1 MRLRCRIT
9 SPLRAALLTVLIV
22 ASPFASLVSAQSTI
36 EIPAAWS
43 NAVRG
48 LANKISVAAGTTRNI
63 SLDVKNISSLSSS
76 EASAAQQ
83 AIADELTQRHFQLI
97 SSTPAASPLPTGTV
111 AQVRITF
118 SEGVE
123 GLVWVAEIGSSDGP
137 NQARQVAIVE
147 FAKPDS
153 DIARGP
159 KDSLALSKKLIW
171 EQPDK
176 FLDFAPPAESAAS
189 SGALLILEPSRLAL
203 YRSSNAQWQ
212 LAQSA
217 TIARSNAQPRD
228 VSGHIDTEAQKVSLT
243 GLECAG
249 DLQQPQSLK
258 CVAAASPQ
266 NVPQLKTPGHDG
278 SEAAQLGGKCGDA
291 NIALVTGTG
300 DWTQPDSIQGIEL
313 SNSQASPT
321 ASSDPLVMDGP
332 VISLWAPATENAAR
346 AIVFNLK
353 TNHYEGYV
361 VTATCTH

>member
-1 MRLRCRIT
+1 M
-9 SPLRAALLTVLIV
+9 
-22 ASPFASLVSAQSTI
+22 
-36 EIPAAWS
+36 
-43 NAVRG
+43 RG
-48 LANKISVAAGTTRNI
+48 LANKISAAVGTTRNI
-63 SLDVKNISSLSSS
+63 SLEVKNVSSLNSS

-83 AIADELTQRHFQLI
+83 AIADELSQRHFQLI
-97 SSTPAASPLPTGTV
+97 SPPPSASPLPTGTV

-123 GLVWVAEIGSSDGP
+123 GLVWVAEIGPSDGS

-153 DIARGP
+153 NIARNP
-159 KDSLALSKKLIW
+159 RDSLTLSKKLVW
-171 EQPDK
+171 EQPDS
-176 FLDFAPPAESAAS
+176 FLDFDSPVQSAAS

-212 LAQSA
+212 LAQAA

-228 VSGHIDTEAQKVSLT
+228 VSGHIDSAAQKVSLT

-258 CVAAASPQ
+258 CVAAARPQ
-266 NVPQLKTPGHDG
+266 NVPQLKIPGHDG
-278 SEAAQLGGKCGDA
+278 SETAQLGGKCGDA
-291 NIALVTGTG
+291 SIALVTGTG

-313 SNSQASPT
+313 SNSQGSPT
-321 ASSDPLVMDGP
+321 ASSDPIVMDGP
-332 VISLWAPATENAAR
+332 VISLWAPPNESDAR

-353 TNHYEGYV
+353 SNHYEGYV